1 MTRNDEIRER
11 LGAATPGPWVTRFI
25 YRLFKAARNDPHM
38 LLGDPARDWADAELI
53 AHAPA
58 DLAHLLA
65 ENERQA
71 QRIERLE
78 RVLAKVH
85 PCMNRRRNECGD
97 CLGEIEGAA
106 CPPDIWTG
114 ERVEA
119 AMRGAE

>member
-1 MTRNDEIRER
+1 MSSNDEIRER
-11 LGAATPGPWVTRFI
+11 LEDI
-25 YRLFKAARNDPHM
+25 
-38 LLGDPARDWADAELI
+38 
-53 AHAPA
+53 
-58 DLAHLLA
+58 
-65 ENERQA
+65 ERKGYYPFEDRKWLCSTVREQA

-106 CPPDIWTG
+106 CPPDIWTA

-119 AMRGAE
+119 ALRGEG